1 MNKHV
6 DHASQGATQRIS
18 PSHEATPA
26 SPELKRVV
34 YAAVAGSIIEWFEF
48 SVYGYLAAVMGKV
61 FFSSSSP
68 SVQVIASLAA
78 FAIAFLA
85 RPFGGIICGAL
96 GDRFGRK
103 HVLNM
108 TLFVM
113 AIATFCIGLIPSY
126 STIGIA
132 APVLLVI
139 MRLLQGLSAGGEV
152 SAAAIF
158 VAEHC
163 SDRRRTLMTGWVEVG
178 AMAGF
183 LMGAVTAFLLHQVFG
198 DEEVVEWAWR
208 IPFYLAA
215 PLALIGLYIRRRLEE
230 SPLFVE
236 AQAKGE
242 IERLSIAAQIA
253 RLGQYKGS
261 MLQAAGLVI
270 ATNVTLFTVLSYLP
284 TYLNKTLHLSAEKA
298 LAMNL
303 APMTILVV
311 LIPFIA
317 TLADRIGRKSIMLVG
332 CVAVFLLA
340 IPCFRALG
348 SGDMVLQ
355 VGALIV
361 LNICLS
367 LLTACI
373 FAQIPS
379 LFPTKVRFMGMAISY
394 NVTIALF
401 AGTAPMINAWLTD
414 LTGNPI
420 MPAYY
425 MMFAAVI
432 GVIALLTATDRTG
445 QPMAQD

>member
-1 MNKHV
+1 MNKQV
-6 DHASQGATQRIS
+6 DYASQGVTQQAS
-18 PSHEATPA
+18 SLHEAAPV

-68 SVQVIASLAA
+68 TVQVIASLAA

-108 TLFVM
+108 TLLVM
-113 AIATFCIGLIPSY
+113 AIATFGIGLIPSY
-126 STIGIA
+126 ATIGIA
-132 APVLLVI
+132 APILLVI

-183 LMGAVTAFLLHQVFG
+183 LMGAVTAFLLHQVFS
-198 DEEVVEWAWR
+198 DDEVVEWAWR

-242 IERLSIAAQIA
+242 VERLSIAAQIA
-253 RLGQYKGS
+253 RLAQYKGA
-261 MLQAAGLVI
+261 MLQAAGMVI

-284 TYLNKTLHLSAEKA
+284 TYLNKTLHLTAEKA

-303 APMTILVV
+303 APMTVLVV
-311 LIPFIA
+311 LIPFLA
-317 TLADRIGRKSIMLVG
+317 NFADRIGRKAMMLVG
-332 CVAVFLLA
+332 CVAVFVLA
-340 IPCFRALG
+340 IPCFKALG
-348 SGDMVLQ
+348 SGEMVLQ

-401 AGTAPMINAWLTD
+401 AGTAPMINAWMTD

-432 GVIALLTATDRTG
+432 GVIALLTAVDRTG